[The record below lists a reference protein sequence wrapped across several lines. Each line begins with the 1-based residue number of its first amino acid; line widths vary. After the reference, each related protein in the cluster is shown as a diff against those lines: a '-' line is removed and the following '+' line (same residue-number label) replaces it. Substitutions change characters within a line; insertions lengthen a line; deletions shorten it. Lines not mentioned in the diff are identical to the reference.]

1 MNDKRPLVVQYIY
14 KPIQE
19 AYRQQAINTLQALF
33 YKNNNKSNMASIK
46 SIQDILSTY
55 QKAYGAEALMAELAA
70 FQKSPSAP
78 APSKKVVVVKKGAPA
93 SAEAPSSSASSVA
106 SEAKEK
112 KVRGPS
118 AWNVYIEKVAGKGKD
133 ETPEFSAWKTLQV
146 EKKGNL
152 KMVFA
157 KEQKAADPEGYKSF
171 AAAFEPS
178 VPAPAPSAPAP
189 KPSAPAPKASVPSS
203 SASVS
208 SESSDK
214 KKAGRPKGSKNKAK
228 DAEDVKAESSDSEG
242 EKPKEGEKKKR
253 QWSEEAKKAAAAKR
267 AAKKASKTPE
277 ESVKKAAEAAKKPL
291 PESDDE
297 SEAEAEM
304 SAVQYNGDD
313 LFWNELTGQCFENID
328 GALGTL
334 VGTFDG
340 ITLTRV

>member
-1 MNDKRPLVVQYIY
+1 
-14 KPIQE
+14 
-19 AYRQQAINTLQALF
+19 
-33 YKNNNKSNMASIK
+33 MASIK

-55 QKAYGAEALMAELAA
+55 QTAYGAEALMAELAL

-78 APSKKVVVVKKGAPA
+78 SKKIVVAKKAA
-93 SAEAPSSSASSVA
+93 AEASSSASSVV

-157 KEQKAADPEGYKSF
+157 KEQKAADPAGYKSF
-171 AAAFEPS
+171 AEAFEPS
-178 VPAPAPSAPAP
+178 VPAAAP
-189 KPSAPAPKASVPSS
+189 KPSAPKAPAPKASVPSS
-203 SASVS
+203 SASVAS
-208 SESSDK
+208 DTSDK

-228 DAEDVKAESSDSEG
+228 DAESVKAESSDSEG

-267 AAKKASKTPE
+267 AAKKAVKTPE
-277 ESVKKAAEAAKKPL
+277 QAAKKPL

-297 SEAEAEM
+297 SEGEVEM
-304 SAVQYNGDD
+304 SAILYEGEN
-313 LFWNELTGQCFENID
+313 LFWNELTGQAFENID
-328 GALGTL
+328 GAMGDL
-334 VGTFDG
+334 VGAFDG

>member
-1 MNDKRPLVVQYIY
+1 
-14 KPIQE
+14 
-19 AYRQQAINTLQALF
+19 
-33 YKNNNKSNMASIK
+33 MASIK

-70 FQKSPSAP
+70 FQKNKLSATALLSSL
-78 APSKKVVVVKKGAPA
+78 APSKKVMVKKASAPA
-93 SAEAPSSSASSVA
+93 SAEAPSSASSVA

-112 KVRGPS
+112 KIRGPS
-118 AWNVYIEKVAGKGKD
+118 AWNAYIEKVAGKGKD

-157 KEQKAADPEGYKSF
+157 KEQKASDAAGYKSF
-171 AAAFEPS
+171 AEAFEPS

-228 DAEDVKAESSDSEG
+228 DAEGVKAESSDSEG
-242 EKPKEGEKKKR
+242 EKPKEGDKKKR

-267 AAKKASKTPE
+267 AAKKAAKTPE
-277 ESVKKAAEAAKKPL
+277 DSAKKAAEAAKKPL

-304 SAVQYNGDD
+304 SAFQYNGED
-313 LFWNELTGQCFENID
+313 LFWNEITGQCFENID
-328 GALGTL
+328 GAKGDL

>member
-1 MNDKRPLVVQYIY
+1 
-14 KPIQE
+14 
-19 AYRQQAINTLQALF
+19 
-33 YKNNNKSNMASIK
+33 MASIK

-55 QKAYGAEALMAELAA
+55 QKAYGAEALMAELAL
-70 FQKSPSAP
+70 FQKTPSAP
-78 APSKKVVVVKKGAPA
+78 APSKKVMVKKAAAPA
-93 SAEAPSSSASSVA
+93 SAEAPSSASSVV

-112 KVRGPS
+112 KIRGPS
-118 AWNVYIEKVAGKGKD
+118 AWNAYIEKVAGKGKD

-157 KEQKAADPEGYKSF
+157 KEQKASDAAGYKSF
-171 AAAFEPS
+171 AEAFEPS

-189 KPSAPAPKASVPSS
+189 KPSAPVPSS

-208 SESSDK
+208 SESSEK

-228 DAEDVKAESSDSEG
+228 DAEGVKAESSDSEG
-242 EKPKEGEKKKR
+242 EKPKEGDKKKR

-277 ESVKKAAEAAKKPL
+277 DSVKKAAEAAKKPL

-304 SAVQYNGDD
+304 SAFQYNGED
-313 LFWNELTGQCFENID
+313 LFWNELTGQAYENVD
-328 GALGTL
+328 GAMGDL